1 MLKDFKAGEL
11 LFAEGDPSR
20 EVMRVVTGTVD
31 IVRSLGDET
40 ILLGTVKEGEYLGE
54 MGVIEG
60 QPRSAS
66 ARAATDLQVEVLP
79 ADSFFDRVS
88 NDPQTA
94 GMLIRRLSARLRDV
108 SDRLVGAVRGDRDLA
123 AKALGAPQA
132 AVEAGSEAGAA
143 APSIVI
149 AAGSTVTEAQ
159 IGAAPKPVEELPY
172 IVGRWPAPDETGAGV
187 PLDLALDD
195 PPPQR
200 LSRAHFILIEEY
212 GKPVVRDLSS
222 ENGTAVN
229 GRSIGRDFPL
239 DVALLE
245 PGENEVVAGGADSP
259 YRFVITVQ

>member
-1 MLKDFKAGEL
+1 MLKDYKAGEL

-20 EVMRVVTGTVD
+20 DVMRVVRGTVD

-40 ILLGTVKEGEYLGE
+40 ILLGTVHENEYVGE

-66 ARAATDLQVEVLP
+66 ARAATALQVEVLP

-108 SDRLVGAVRGDRDLA
+108 SDRLVGAVRGDRELA
-123 AKALGAPQA
+123 AAALNRPELVEDDAP
-132 AVEAGSEAGAA
+132 EK
-143 APSIVI
+143 PPIVI
-149 AAGSTVTEAQ
+149 AAGSSVTEAQ
-159 IGAAPKPVEELPY
+159 IGKETKQVEELPF
-172 IVGRWPAPDETGAGV
+172 IVGRWPAPGEGGAGV

-200 LSRAHFILIEEY
+200 LSRAHFIIIEEY
-212 GKPVVRDLSS
+212 GRPVVRDLSS
-222 ENGTAVN
+222 LNGTTVN

-245 PGENEVVAGGADSP
+245 PGENEVVAGGSDSP
-259 YRFVITVQ
+259 YRFVITVG

>member
-11 LFAEGDPSR
+11 LFAEGDPSGN
-20 EVMRVVTGTVD
+20 VMRVVDGEVD

-40 ILLGTVKEGEYLGE
+40 ILLGTVKAGEYLGE

-60 QPRSAS
+60 QPRSAG

-79 ADSFFDRVS
+79 ADTFFDRVS

-108 SDRLVGAVRGDRDLA
+108 SDRLVGAVRGDRELA
-123 AKALGAPQA
+123 ATALGQPLA
-132 AVEAGSEAGAA
+132 AGAA
-143 APSIVI
+143 EEEAEKPAIVI
-149 AAGSTVTEAQ
+149 AAGSAVTEAQ
-159 IGAAPKPVEELPY
+159 IGKETKQVEELPF
-172 IVGRWPAPDETGAGV
+172 IVGRWPAQGETGPGV

-212 GKPVVRDLSS
+212 GRPVVRDLSS
-222 ENGTAVN
+222 ELGTSVN

-245 PGENEVVAGGADSP
+245 AGENEVVAGGADSP
-259 YRFVITVQ
+259 YRFVITVG

>member
-11 LFAEGDPSR
+11 MFAEGDPSGD
-20 EVMRVVTGTVD
+20 VMRVVSGTVD
-31 IVRSLGDET
+31 IVRSLGEET
-40 ILLGTVKEGEYLGE
+40 ILLGTVKAGEYLGE

-79 ADSFFDRVS
+79 ADTFFDRVS

-123 AKALGAPQA
+123 AKALDQPQA
-132 AVEAGSEAGAA
+132 VEDELEK
-143 APSIVI
+143 PPIVI
-149 AAGSTVTEAQ
+149 AAGSAITEAQ
-159 IGAAPKPVEELPY
+159 IGKDAKQVEDLPF
-172 IVGRWPAPDETGAGV
+172 IVGRWPAQGETGPGV

-195 PPPQR
+195 RPPHR

-212 GKPVVRDLSS
+212 GRPVVRDLSS
-222 ENGTAVN
+222 QNGTAVN

-259 YRFVITVQ
+259 YRFVITVG

>member
-1 MLKDFKAGEL
+1 
-11 LFAEGDPSR
+11 
-20 EVMRVVTGTVD
+20 
-31 IVRSLGDET
+31 
-40 ILLGTVKEGEYLGE
+40 
-54 MGVIEG
+54 VIEG
-60 QPRSAS
+60 QPRSAG

-79 ADSFFDRVS
+79 ADTFFDRVS

-108 SDRLVGAVRGDRDLA
+108 SDRLVGAVRGDRELA
-123 AKALGAPQA
+123 ATALGQPPAEEEA
-132 AVEAGSEAGAA
+132 AK
-143 APSIVI
+143 PPIVI
-149 AAGSTVTEAQ
+149 AAGSAVTEAQ
-159 IGAAPKPVEELPY
+159 IGKETKQVEELPF
-172 IVGRWPAPDETGAGV
+172 IVGRWPAQGETGPGV

-222 ENGTAVN
+222 ELGTSVN

-259 YRFVITVQ
+259 YRFVITVG

>member
-1 MLKDFKAGEL
+1 MLKDYKAGEL
-11 LFAEGDPSR
+11 LFAEGDPSGN
-20 EVMRVVTGTVD
+20 VMRVVEGEVD

-40 ILLGTVKEGEYLGE
+40 ILLGTVKAGEYLGE

-60 QPRSAS
+60 QPRSAG

-79 ADSFFDRVS
+79 ADTFFDRVS

-108 SDRLVGAVRGDRDLA
+108 SDRLIGAVRGDRELA
-123 AKALGAPQA
+123 ATALGQPQPTEDA
-132 AVEAGSEAGAA
+132 AEKPTIA
-143 APSIVI
+143 I
-149 AAGSTVTEAQ
+149 AAGSAVTEAQ
-159 IGAAPKPVEELPY
+159 IGTEAKRVEELPF
-172 IVGRWPAPDETGAGV
+172 IVGRWPAQGETGPGV

-222 ENGTAVN
+222 QLGTAVN

-259 YRFVITVQ
+259 YRFVITVD

>member
-11 LFAEGDPSR
+11 LFAEGDASGD
-20 EVMRVVTGTVD
+20 VMRVISGAVD
-31 IVRSLGDET
+31 IVRSLGEET
-40 ILLGTVKEGEYLGE
+40 ILLGTVNEGEYLGE

-66 ARAATDLQVEVLP
+66 ARAATELQVEVLA
-79 ADSFFDRVS
+79 ADAFFARVS

-94 GMLIRRLSARLRDV
+94 GLLIRRLSARLRDV
-108 SDRLVGAVRGDRDLA
+108 SDRLIGAVRGDRELA
-123 AKALGAPQA
+123 AKALGQPHAPDD
-132 AVEAGSEAGAA
+132 AA
-143 APSIVI
+143 APVSIVI
-149 AAGSTVTEAQ
+149 AAGSLVTEAQ
-159 IGAAPKPVEELPY
+159 IGKESRPVDDLPY
-172 IVGRWPAPDETGAGV
+172 IVGRWPAQGEGGAGV

-222 ENGTAVN
+222 MLGTSVN

-245 PGENEVVAGGADSP
+245 PGENEIIAGGADSP
-259 YRFVITVQ
+259 YRFVITVG

>member
-1 MLKDFKAGEL
+1 MQKQFKAGEL
-11 LFAEGDPSR
+11 LFAEGDPSGD
-20 EVMRVVTGTVD
+20 VMRVIDGTVD
-31 IVRSLGDET
+31 IVRALGDET
-40 ILLGTVKEGEYLGE
+40 IVLGTVNAGEYLGE

-66 ARAATDLQVEVLP
+66 ARAATDIEVEVLP

-108 SDRLVGAVRGDRDLA
+108 SDRLIGAVRGDRELA
-123 AKALGAPQA
+123 ATALGQPQ
-132 AVEAGSEAGAA
+132 VEDGEAEPLNMA
-143 APSIVI
+143 I
-149 AAGSTVTEAQ
+149 AAGSAVTEAQ
-159 IGAAPKPVEELPY
+159 IGKEPRRVEDLPY
-172 IVGRWPAPDETGAGV
+172 IVGRWPAQGEGGAGV

-195 PPPQR
+195 PEPQR

-212 GKPVVRDLSS
+212 GRPVVRDLSS
-222 ENGTAVN
+222 KLGTSVN

-245 PGENEVVAGGADSP
+245 AGENEVVAGGADSP
-259 YRFVITVQ
+259 YRFVITVA

>member
-1 MLKDFKAGEL
+1 MQKSYKAGEL
-11 LFAEGDPSR
+11 LFAEGDPSSN
-20 EVMRVVTGTVD
+20 VMRVVTGTVD
-31 IVRSLGDET
+31 IVRALGEET
-40 ILLGTVKEGEYLGE
+40 IVLGTVNTGEYLGE

-66 ARAATDLQVEVLP
+66 ARAATDIEVEILP

-108 SDRLVGAVRGDRDLA
+108 SDRLIGAVRGDRDLA
-123 AKALGAPQA
+123 ATALGQPPAEGDDAEPLSMA
-132 AVEAGSEAGAA
+132 
-143 APSIVI
+143 I
-149 AAGSTVTEAQ
+149 AAGSAITEAQ
-159 IGAAPKPVEELPY
+159 IGKEPRPVEDLPY
-172 IVGRWPAPDETGAGV
+172 IVGRWPAQGESAAGV

-195 PPPQR
+195 PEPQR

-212 GKPVVRDLSS
+212 GRPVVRDLSS
-222 ENGTAVN
+222 KLGTSVN

-245 PGENEVVAGGADSP
+245 PGENEIVAGGSDSP
-259 YRFVITVQ
+259 YRFLVTVA

>member
-11 LFAEGDPSR
+11 LFSEGDPSR
-20 EVMRVVTGTVD
+20 DVMRVMRGTVD
-31 IVRSLGDET
+31 IVRALGEET
-40 ILLGTVKEGEYLGE
+40 ILLGTVNEGEYLGE

-79 ADSFFDRVS
+79 ADGFFDRVS
-88 NDPQTA
+88 NDPETA

-108 SDRLVGAVRGDRDLA
+108 SDRLIGAVRGDRDLA
-123 AKALGAPQA
+123 AKAFGGPQLA
-132 AVEAGSEAGAA
+132 DSAEEEAEKPPIAIVAGSA
-143 APSIVI
+143 
-149 AAGSTVTEAQ
+149 VTQAQ
-159 IGAAPKPVEELPY
+159 LGKDPTQVDDLPF
-172 IVGRWPAPDETGAGV
+172 IVGRWPAQGESGAGV

-200 LSRAHFILIEEY
+200 LSRAHFIIIEEY
-212 GKPVVRDLSS
+212 GRPVVRDLSS
-222 ENGTAVN
+222 QLGTAVN

-245 PGENEVVAGGADSP
+245 AGDNEVVAGGADSP
-259 YRFVITVQ
+259 YRFVITVG

>member
-1 MLKDFKAGEL
+1 MLKDYRAGEL
-11 LFAEGDPSR
+11 LFAEGDPSGN
-20 EVMRVVTGTVD
+20 VMRVVEGEVD

-40 ILLGTVKEGEYLGE
+40 ILLGTVKAGEYLGE

-60 QPRSAS
+60 QPRSAG

-79 ADSFFDRVS
+79 ADTFFDRVS

-108 SDRLVGAVRGDRDLA
+108 SDRLIGAVRGDRELA
-123 AKALGAPQA
+123 ATALGQPQPAEDA
-132 AVEAGSEAGAA
+132 AEKPTIA
-143 APSIVI
+143 I
-149 AAGSTVTEAQ
+149 AAGSAVTEAQ
-159 IGAAPKPVEELPY
+159 IGTEAKQVEELPF
-172 IVGRWPAPDETGAGV
+172 IVGRWPAQGETGPGV

-222 ENGTAVN
+222 QLGTAVN

-259 YRFVITVQ
+259 YRFVITVD

>member
-1 MLKDFKAGEL
+1 MLKDYKAGEL
-11 LFAEGDPSR
+11 LFAEGDASGD
-20 EVMRVVTGTVD
+20 VMRVVEGEVD

-40 ILLGTVKEGEYLGE
+40 ILLGTVKAGEYLGE

-60 QPRSAS
+60 QPRSAG

-79 ADSFFDRVS
+79 ADTFFDRVS

-108 SDRLVGAVRGDRDLA
+108 SDRLIGAVRGDRELA
-123 AKALGAPQA
+123 ATALGQPQLA
-132 AVEAGSEAGAA
+132 EEEAEKPA
-143 APSIVI
+143 IVI
-149 AAGSTVTEAQ
+149 AAGSAVTEAQ
-159 IGAAPKPVEELPY
+159 IGKEVKQVEELPF
-172 IVGRWPAPDETGAGV
+172 IVGRWPAQGETGPGV

-195 PPPQR
+195 APPHR

-222 ENGTAVN
+222 ELGTSVN

-259 YRFVITVQ
+259 YRFVITVG